1 MLCVILL
8 LLLPLVSAVSRTCSN
23 PDDVCTNEDSF
34 CVRDAFCMPNSL
46 LDSQIALFSGGV
58 ASEFVEHNNGAEAK
72 CFINLSGEIDDFV
85 SALSSWENG
94 DYKASA
100 ASLYQA
106 VSDLKDT
113 IADCTGSSSPE
124 ESFWSEMW
132 HGFEAVLSG
141 LCPECEVIIT
151 DAEYVIAGVDIIE
164 DWLSMAQNC
173 YDGASADELID
184 CGAAFGDSV
193 VRIRNALE
201 Q

>member
-1 MLCVILL
+1 M
-8 LLLPLVSAVSRTCSN
+8 
-23 PDDVCTNEDSF
+23 
-34 CVRDAFCMPNSL
+34 
-46 LDSQIALFSGGV
+46 
-58 ASEFVEHNNGAEAK
+58 
-72 CFINLSGEIDDFV
+72 
-85 SALSSWENG
+85 
-94 DYKASA
+94 
-100 ASLYQA
+100 
-106 VSDLKDT
+106 SDLKDT